1 MAFENLS
8 EVESINRKGNRK
20 RKKPRPAEQR
30 PEKKLPVIDSFPSYY
45 PQAENGLE
53 ARFKMTEPEVK
64 CFFLSRL
71 KLFQEFSNP
80 CIVMLGRINSMND
93 LPVAA
98 DKFFMAHHGLEV
110 DGKVSIVSG

>member
-20 RKKPRPAEQR
+20 RKKPRAAEQR
-30 PEKKLPVIDSFPSYY
+30 PEKKFPVIESFFSYDPKADRR
-45 PQAENGLE
+45 PQGC
-53 ARFKMTEPEVK
+53 FKMTEPEVK